1 MTRQGRQASHRQPR
15 RGNGPRPAE
24 PRLAEAEPHR
34 TCIVTREQ
42 RPPDQLLRISLQD
55 GAVVA
60 HAGRGGRGA
69 YVTIDRDA
77 LAQLDERAIQRALRE
92 PVKSFDSRAF
102 AKSLRELARARV
114 LDAAGLAR
122 RMGRLVIGLE
132 GIERELRGALAPKPS
147 DAAAPSAQRLDVAA
161 AERQG
166 IVLVAPDLSDRSR
179 ADAQRSGWLFVP
191 GAELGAAAGLGWAGA
206 LGILPGHVAR
216 EAAYWLA
223 VWYEAGAV
231 ADPLDEQSSKAEPVP
246 SDRGES

>member
-1 MTRQGRQASHRQPR
+1 MKGHGRQASHRQPR
-15 RGNGPRPAE
+15 RGNGSRPAE

-42 RPPDQLLRISLQD
+42 RPPEQLLRISLQD
-55 GAVVA
+55 GAVVV

-69 YVTIDRDA
+69 YVTIDRDV
-77 LAQLDERAIQRALRE
+77 LAQLDERSIQRALRE
-92 PVKSFDSRAF
+92 PVTSFEPRAF
-102 AKSLRELARARV
+102 AASLRALARTRV

-132 GIERELRGALAPKPS
+132 SIERELRGALAPKPV
-147 DAAAPSAQRLDVAA
+147 DASVLAGPRLDVVA

-166 IVLVAPDLSDRSR
+166 VVLVAPDLSDRSR
-179 ADAQRSGWLFVP
+179 ADAQRLGWLFVP

-231 ADPLDEQSSKAEPVP
+231 ADPLDEHSSKAEPVP